1 MLGIFFLNVG
11 YLVGGLV
18 GWIDRKMG
26 WIGGWVDEY
35 ILIEKIGLVKV
46 M

>member
-1 MLGIFFLNVG
+1 MPGTSFLNVG
-11 YLVGGLV
+11 YLAGGLA

-35 ILIEKIGLVKV
+35 ILTEKIGLVKV